1 MTDQPD
7 SVRVCLPAEVR
18 QEPAKKGRHAEVDFA
33 QVCRDI
39 EDHLVPYL
47 RLGSGERAMYYHLLR
62 HSRAEGKRVALI
74 SNRRLGSSFG
84 TSSTTARFHLRHLAE
99 KGCIR
104 ITDRSLAGHTL
115 DVLLPHEIPGCMQP
129 NSPGNLAQLDT
140 ADCFHDRRLRP
151 AILRRENN
159 SCFYCLR
166 ELRPE
171 SAAFDHVVPVSVG
184 GDHSFRNVVACCF
197 DCNSRK
203 RNRPA
208 AEFLREL
215 FRTARLSDDELA
227 ARLLALDS
235 LHSGHLVPAM

>member
-1 MTDQPD
+1 MD
-7 SVRVCLPAEVR
+7 AEF
-18 QEPAKKGRHAEVDFA
+18 DFA
-33 QVCRDI
+33 QVCRDV
-39 EDHLVPYL
+39 EDHLVPFL

-84 TSSTTARFHLRHLAE
+84 ASSTTARFHLRHLAE

-104 ITDRSLAGHTL
+104 ITDRSLAGHTVE
-115 DVLLPHEIPGCMQP
+115 VLLPHEIPGCMQP
-129 NSPGNLAQLDT
+129 DSPGNLDHLAT
-140 ADCFHDRRLRP
+140 ADCFRDRRLRS
-151 AILRRENN
+151 AILLRENHA
-159 SCFYCLR
+159 CFYCLR
-166 ELRPE
+166 ELRAE
-171 SAAFDHVVPVSVG
+171 SAVFDHVVPVSTG
-184 GDHSFRNVVACCF
+184 GDNSFRNVVACCF

-215 FRTARLSDDELA
+215 FRTARLSDAELD

-235 LHSGHLVPAM
+235 LQSGQLVPNTTP

>member
-1 MTDQPD
+1 MDEA
-7 SVRVCLPAEVR
+7 L
-18 QEPAKKGRHAEVDFA
+18 DFA
-33 QVCRDI
+33 QVCKDI

-115 DVLLPHEIPGCMQP
+115 DVLLPHEIPGCLQP
-129 NSPGNLAQLDT
+129 DSAPKLEHLAS
-140 ADCFHDRRLRP
+140 ADCFHDRKLRP

-159 SCFYCLR
+159 ACFYCLR

-184 GDHSFRNVVACCF
+184 SDHSFRNVVACCF

-215 FRTARLSDDELA
+215 YRTARLSDDELD
-227 ARLLALDS
+227 ARLIVLETLQ
-235 LHSGHLVPAM
+235 SGQLVPAR

>member
-1 MTDQPD
+1 MD
-7 SVRVCLPAEVR
+7 
-18 QEPAKKGRHAEVDFA
+18 EPLDFA
-33 QVCRDI
+33 QVCRDV

-47 RLGSGERAMYYHLLR
+47 RLGSGERALYYHLLR
-62 HSRAEGKRVALI
+62 HSRAEGKRIALI

-115 DVLLPHEIPGCMQP
+115 DVLLPHEIPGCLQP
-129 NSPGNLAQLDT
+129 GSPGNLKQLAT
-140 ADCFHDRRLRP
+140 ADCFHDRKMRP
-151 AILRRENN
+151 AILRRENHA
-159 SCFYCLR
+159 CFYCLR

-171 SAAFDHVVPVSVG
+171 SAAFDHVVPVSDG
-184 GDHSFRNVVACCF
+184 GDHSYRNVVACCF

-208 AEFLREL
+208 AEFLRVL
-215 FRTARLSDDELA
+215 FRTGRLSDAELDS
-227 ARLLALDS
+227 RFIALDS
-235 LHSGHLVPAM
+235 LQAGHLVPTM